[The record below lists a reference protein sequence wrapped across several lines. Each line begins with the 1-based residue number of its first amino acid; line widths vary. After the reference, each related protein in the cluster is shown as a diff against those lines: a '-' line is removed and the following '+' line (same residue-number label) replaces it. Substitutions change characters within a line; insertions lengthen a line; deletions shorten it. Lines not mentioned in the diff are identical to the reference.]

1 MEAVNEIAYKIA
13 NVPTRTVALFP
24 NRAQVL
30 REINAIKLKPGINE
44 VTISGLS
51 PTLDEDSVKV
61 EGTGSAIITDI
72 SVEALPNKNNFQDV
86 YPDEDSSEDDNSEEE
101 QDPEPED
108 LRAARRRV
116 TELEDDMRLAKDA
129 LDSIDR
135 RQKIMDARSDG
146 PDTME
151 QDKGARLAELL
162 AAYRT
167 ERAALFREQL
177 AARQSQ
183 RLAQET
189 LDTAKARLRALQR
202 AALRESRESR
212 KAHRRRRERERRRR
226 ADRSEERERIRRERV
241 KFWPKYC
248 YSVKVTLELGVV
260 TPLSSRRQSVASETE
275 AMHPATGSGET
286 ALPDGGVVCSL
297 RLSYVTSAAGWTPS
311 YDLQLSTAAG
321 APATLCFDA
330 KVSNHTAE
338 TWRDCRI
345 SLSTS
350 DAALAAADA
359 GLPELEPWHI
369 RLAGKDGHVGP
380 VAGGNGAGEDR
391 ITRSRREE
399 HESVAFAAA
408 LKRRVAEGKPRDDM
422 FGLTSSSH
430 NREIESAWLKKRP
443 ATTTSTDGGR
453 APMRP
458 ALMLKRKAT
467 RLLQPSRDLLPEF
480 CEDDVTSDAFSAA
493 APVTPPA
500 QAELP
505 TPKVDFEDSL
515 VEEAGMATSYDLPGP
530 RTLAP
535 KSAASKQRVARA
547 ALPSAT
553 LGHVAVAKY
562 RPAARRRRRLHGQPR
577 RGPGG
582 AGVVRPARGAPRRG
596 RWRDVWEQGEQLGV
610 CARGDGAQHAE
621 RCGAAAGEAARA
633 GSGAS
638 VGGREA

>member
-1 MEAVNEIAYKIA
+1 
-13 NVPTRTVALFP
+13 
-24 NRAQVL
+24 
-30 REINAIKLKPGINE
+30 
-44 VTISGLS
+44 
-51 PTLDEDSVKV
+51 
-61 EGTGSAIITDI
+61 
-72 SVEALPNKNNFQDV
+72 
-86 YPDEDSSEDDNSEEE
+86 
-101 QDPEPED
+101 
-108 LRAARRRV
+108 
-116 TELEDDMRLAKDA
+116 MRLAKDA

-480 CEDDVTSDAFSAA
+480 CEDDVTLDAFSAA

-500 QAELP
+500 QAELSTP
-505 TPKVDFEDSL
+505 TVDFEDSL

-562 RPAARRRRRLHGQPR
+562 RPAAYLQARLRNSGRLALLP
-577 RGPGG
+577 GP
-582 AGVVRPARGAPRRG
+582 AGVT
-596 RWRDVWEQGEQLGV
+596 L
-610 CARGDGAQHAE
+610 DGAFLGRAAVP
-621 RCGAAAGEAARA
+621 RCGAGDAFTVSLGADPAVRVSYARPEVRRAGAGGGMFGSKESSSVFARA
-633 GSGAS
+633 VTVHNTRSGAGQQPARLRVLDQVPVS
-638 VGGREA
+638 EDERLRVEVVTPRGLAADGPAVVTGAPGREEDATDRDWGRATAQMSKSGEVCWDVRLNPGKMVKLWLEYAVWSPSGDVVVEC